1 MFVHLCSV
9 GAKVE
14 RRGLKTRRG
23 MKFRASR
30 SGQSSSKF
38 KQIFRS
44 FIYVSTFCNCGSRKI
59 NIHVQSCC
67 QSQPKVIFKFHWLQD
82 QSFQEKFFRML
93 NKGYEITLQ
102 FHMGAEG
109 KTNQESAIY
118 NVSMS
123 SETDTVA
130 ES

>member
-1 MFVHLCSV
+1 
-9 GAKVE
+9 
-14 RRGLKTRRG
+14 
-23 MKFRASR
+23 
-30 SGQSSSKF
+30 
-38 KQIFRS
+38 
-44 FIYVSTFCNCGSRKI
+44 
-59 NIHVQSCC
+59 
-67 QSQPKVIFKFHWLQD
+67 
-82 QSFQEKFFRML
+82 ML